1 MMEGV
6 TEPVLSRILLD
17 ALRAVNQ
24 QVASAMVDRGAAEL
38 TPGQAAAILNVERT
52 GTRLTDLAERAQV
65 TKQAMMQMVDQ
76 LESRGFVRRTSDP
89 ADARAKIV
97 RLTARGLR
105 QRAEARRAVAGVES
119 RAKRLLGDRRYESL
133 RSALSDLASPAE

>member
-17 ALRAVNQ
+17 ALRAVNR
-24 QVASAMVDRGAAEL
+24 QVASALVDRGAAEL

-89 ADARAKIV
+89 TDARAKIV

-133 RSALSDLASPAE
+133 RSALSDLASPSE

>member
-17 ALRAVNQ
+17 ALRAVNR
-24 QVASAMVDRGAAEL
+24 QVASALVDRGAAEL

>member
-17 ALRAVNQ
+17 ALRAVNR
-24 QVASAMVDRGAAEL
+24 QVASTLVDRGAAEL